1 MKKKPHQD
9 PRIFHP
15 QEVYFKY
22 EDSDK
27 LKSKGG
33 RRAYNVNT
41 YYKKTKA
48 LFNVRQLDFIIR
60 KVIRDKETLLSG
72 QDILP

>member
-1 MKKKPHQD
+1 M
-9 PRIFHP
+9 
-15 QEVYFKY
+15 
-22 EDSDK
+22 
-27 LKSKGG
+27 
-33 RRAYNVNT
+33 NT

-60 KVIRDKETLLSG
+60 KVIRDKEALLSG